1 MCSAFP
7 VLWNLTSQ
15 LMPFPDLLYVQ
26 YKGILWGLTKQ
37 ILNISNPYYVYI
49 SMIHWL
55 TFIILVFINYPDIF
69 GILWSNTILW
79 SAQDPNKFDSYS
91 VNMFCG
97 TVFLWKDLFSV
108 YKHRIYIY
116 IFLFFLYPVESFLQ
130 RWGNCFGLHQNSK
143 FPITKIV

>member
-108 YKHRIYIY
+108 YKHRIYI
-116 IFLFFLYPVESFLQ
+116 FLFFLYPVESFLQ